1 MKGKKVKI
9 FELLPQDKKTP
20 VKISKS
26 GVFDAASIIHNKIME
41 GEITA
46 IQVAESL
53 KYLEEIGKQLKEITD
68 ERGYNSFTELV
79 RDEIVTNS
87 DDGKTFVTSNGTKME
102 ICESPSQ
109 IDYAATGDPLWEYYK
124 NEEKKIAEKRK
135 EREAFLKTIRHS
147 YNIGNILNPETG
159 ELYENVELHPVVK
172 TSTSIYK
179 QTLLRD

>member
-1 MKGKKVKI
+1 MKNKKVKI

-26 GVFDAASIIHNKIME
+26 GVFDAASVIYTKIMD

-46 IQVAESL
+46 VQVAESL
-53 KYLEEIGKQLKEITD
+53 KYIEEVTKQLKELTD
-68 ERGYNSFTELV
+68 DTGYNSFTELV
-79 RDEIVTNS
+79 REEIIRNS
-87 DDGKTFVTSNGTKME
+87 DDGRSFTTSNGTKME
-102 ICESPSQ
+102 VCESPSQ
-109 IDYAATGDPLWEYYK
+109 IDYSVTGDPLWEYYK

-147 YNIGNILNPETG
+147 YNVGNILNPDTG
-159 ELYENVELHPVVK
+159 EIYESVELHPVVK
-172 TSTSIYK
+172 SSNSIYK